1 MILPSELIINP
12 DGTIFHLHLKP
23 GQVADTVILV
33 GDPGRATLIA
43 EFFDSIEFKVE
54 HREFKT
60 FTGMCKGKRLTV
72 LATGIGPDNIDIVV
86 NELDALVNVDFASRE
101 PLPQKKALNLVR
113 IGTCGSLQAEIP
125 VFSWV
130 ISKKSLGFDGLLN
143 FYARRDEVCDL
154 GFESAF
160 VRHCE
165 WNPQLP
171 APYVVDCSPYLLEKI
186 SGEQTVKG
194 VNISAPGFYGP
205 QGRVVR
211 LPLADPRL
219 NQKIESF
226 SYTGHRITNFE
237 MESSAIYGLSALMG
251 HRALTICLAIAN
263 RVTGKASADY
273 TQAMK
278 QLIDYVLNKLI
289 DK

>member
-12 DGTIFHLHLKP
+12 DGTIFHLHLRP

-43 EFFDSIEFKVE
+43 GFFDSIEFRVE

-60 FTGMCKGKRLTV
+60 FTGMYKGKRITV
-72 LATGIGPDNIDIVV
+72 LATGIGPDNIDIVL
-86 NELDALVNVDFASRE
+86 NELDALVNVDFTSRE
-101 PLPQKKALNLVR
+101 PLPERKVLNLVR

-160 VRHCE
+160 VSHCE
-165 WNPQLP
+165 WKPQLP
-171 APYVVDCSPYLLEKI
+171 APYVVDCSPYLL
-186 SGEQTVKG
+186 
-194 VNISAPGFYGP
+194 
-205 QGRVVR
+205 
-211 LPLADPRL
+211 
-219 NQKIESF
+219 
-226 SYTGHRITNFE
+226 
-237 MESSAIYGLSALMG
+237 
-251 HRALTICLAIAN
+251 
-263 RVTGKASADY
+263 
-273 TQAMK
+273 
-278 QLIDYVLNKLI
+278 
-289 DK
+289 